1 MEREDGIVSAAIRAD
16 LVLKALAHRHT
27 ARQRPDLF
35 LTQVKTGA
43 TWDNRG
49 LLIFDALAIT
59 RSWAHPRIIGYEVKV
74 DRGDFLRDTKWPGY
88 LKYCHEFYFVC
99 PAGLIQPEELSP
111 GVGLMCYMSEG
122 ERLIT
127 KRRAAHRDIE
137 LSWELFYY
145 IAICRTDSDRHP
157 FFNNRREFL
166 EAWLGNKEETRQFGR
181 AVGSRMAKELESL
194 SRRVEDL
201 ETELEAQGKAK
212 ERLEQLQDLIA
223 DALGVKPWYE
233 WDLYVEQV
241 AEALKLRLPGDMRR
255 AIALIEDGLSR
266 LRATTPKGVAS

>member
-1 MEREDGIVSAAIRAD
+1 MSTAIRAD
-16 LVLKALAHRHT
+16 LILKALAHRHT
-27 ARQRPDLF
+27 ACKKPDLF

-43 TWDNRG
+43 TWGNRE
-49 LLIFDALAIT
+49 LLIFDALAVT
-59 RSWAHPRIIGYEVKV
+59 RSWAHPRIVGYEVKV

-111 GVGLMCYMSEG
+111 GVGLMYYTPEG

-157 FFNNRREFL
+157 FFSDRREFL
-166 EAWLGNKEETRQFGR
+166 EAWLANKEETLHLGR

-194 SRRVEDL
+194 SRRVE
-201 ETELEAQGKAK
+201 ELEAEIETQGRAK
-212 ERLEQLQDLIA
+212 EHLEQLQDLIA
-223 DALGVKPWYE
+223 DTLGVQPWYK
-233 WDLYVEQV
+233 WDFYMEQV
-241 AEALKLRLPGDMRR
+241 SEALKVPLPRDMRR
-255 AIALIEDGLSR
+255 AIGLIEDGLNR
-266 LRATTPKGVAS
+266 LRAVAGEVKAS

>member
-1 MEREDGIVSAAIRAD
+1 
-16 LVLKALAHRHT
+16 
-27 ARQRPDLF
+27 LF

-43 TWDNRG
+43 TWENRD
-49 LLIFDALAIT
+49 LLIFDALAVA

-99 PAGLIQPEELSP
+99 PVGLIQPEELSP
-111 GVGLMCYMSEG
+111 GVGLMYYMPEG

-157 FFNNRREFL
+157 FFSECREFL
-166 EAWLGNKEETRQFGR
+166 EAWVQDKQDTRRLGR
-181 AVGSRMAKELESL
+181 AVGSRMAKELEL
-194 SRRVEDL
+194 LRERVEDL
-201 ETELEAQGKAK
+201 ESELGAQGNAK
-212 ERLEQLQDLIA
+212 ERLEQLQDLLT
-223 DALGVKPWYE
+223 DMLGVRPWYK
-233 WDLYVEQV
+233 WDFYMEQV
-241 AEALKLRLPGDMRR
+241 SEALKSRLPGDMRR
-255 AIALIEDGLSR
+255 AIGLIEDGLNR
-266 LRATTPKGVAS
+266 LRAATEKGEKAS